1 MPKRFVYCLVKLIF
15 AAKTD
20 FDDKIYTF
28 ILVWGDSAAAGSETT
43 TTGFGESDGFDSF
56 LSMTAPPQ
64 EITVKRTESADSDEC
79 PDFSVYI
86 KQVDLNFS

>member
-1 MPKRFVYCLVKLIF
+1 MGFQDTAP
-15 AAKTD
+15 TD
-20 FDDKIYTF
+20 SDGNKHSF
-28 ILVWGDSAAAGSETT
+28 ILVWGDSTAVGSET

-64 EITVKRTESADSDEC
+64 EIAVKRTESADSDEC

-86 KQVDLNFS
+86 K